1 MTRYFMD
8 IESGNV
14 YTEEEVIENN
24 AAYGVETDWSQLCEV
39 WPLVENPDDSDYLDW
54 TDDWE
59 KEMTGREED

>member
-1 MTRYFMD
+1 MTRYFME

-24 AAYGVETDWSQLCEV
+24 AAAEVETDWSALCEV
-39 WPLVENPDDSDYLDW
+39 WPLVENPDDSDYRDW